1 MEACRYSIKS
11 NAGRGLIGF
20 VTNFSITGEF
30 DPVWSDSN

>member
-1 MEACRYSIKS
+1 MERCRYSMKS
-11 NAGRGLIGF
+11 NAGKGLIGF